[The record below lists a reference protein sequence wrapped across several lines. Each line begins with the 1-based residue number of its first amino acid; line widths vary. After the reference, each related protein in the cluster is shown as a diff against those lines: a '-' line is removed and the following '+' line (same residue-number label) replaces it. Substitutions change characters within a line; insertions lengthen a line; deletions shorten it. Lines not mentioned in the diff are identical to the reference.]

1 MNPGDLVTP
10 LDERVDLW
18 PTHSGKIRS
27 YPVSSPFNYGE
38 VGTVLEVVEDDNNA
52 FSTMKRNWWKIL
64 SPSGVGWCSPQL
76 VNLKLIDCG
85 NHETR

>member
-1 MNPGDLVTP
+1 MKPGDLVTP

-52 FSTMKRNWWKIL
+52 FSTMKKK
-64 SPSGVGWCSPQL
+64 L
-76 VNLKLIDCG
+76 VENTFSFRCRLVFTSTCEFEID
-85 NHETR
+85 